1 MSISYHQ
8 YIELNNDLSN
18 TISWKLIDS
27 SQLSYAGEVEIGNLV
42 RLVTDKDFASNS
54 QCIYNEIPTLK
65 KNLNLI
71 VRVRAKQLIELVPV
85 LLKMWSTLK
94 LPYDINQTMVPET

>member
-1 MSISYHQ
+1 MAQIPSNMNIDTDKNMIRGRFTLTNRANLRSLLILSSTLSISYHQ

-65 KNLNLI
+65 K
-71 VRVRAKQLIELVPV
+71 KP
-85 LLKMWSTLK
+85 
-94 LPYDINQTMVPET
+94 